1 MRYVTLKVVYH
12 KERVAFR
19 RHQRGDAEWTFTV
32 INKLLDVWTPSVVR
46 VGRSPPWC
54 RTTAQNW
61 TQHLDVSL
69 HNKTTQWDG
78 VEWAG
83 GGPCCPGKAFHSS
96 CIYSRPKATDQK
108 RTFLCYRG
116 PEQVSKGW
124 CREEKKKQETH
135 GFHKERV
142 RNGCI
147 QRVGGWGRGRTASQQ

>member
-1 MRYVTLKVVYH
+1 MRYVSLKVVYH
-12 KERVAFR
+12 NERVAFR

-46 VGRSPPWC
+46 VGWAPPWC
-54 RTTAQNW
+54 GTAAQNW
-61 TQHLDVSL
+61 TQHLDVWL
-69 HNKTTQWDG
+69 HNKTTQWGG
-78 VEWAG
+78 VASARR
-83 GGPCCPGKAFHSS
+83 PCCPGKAFHSS
-96 CIYSRPKATDQK
+96 CIYSRPNATDQK

-124 CREEKKKQETH
+124 CREENKKQDSH

-147 QRVGGWGRGRTASQQ
+147 QRVCGGGGAHTASQQ